1 MLILLPPSETKRDGG
16 EFPALSEGGLEALS
30 FAGLNPTR
38 KKVTAALVSLS
49 RKPAEALEVLKLSA
63 KQSNEVTRNREV
75 LTSPGMPAIDR
86 YTGVLYDGLAA
97 SNLPDAARA
106 FLRDN
111 VVIQSALLGP
121 VGALDPIPAYR
132 LSFDSRLPKLAAGT
146 LKKAWADAGAKALA
160 GRISGGFESAEAS
173 GARLVLDLRSE
184 GYSAL
189 SPVAPAPETVYLRVV
204 TKGENGQ
211 LKALNHFN
219 KKGKGEFVR
228 ALAKN
233 TAVTSSISTVDELI
247 AWASTLGLVLE
258 RGVEATADWP
268 AELNL
273 VVSGTVAKLC

>member
-16 EFPALSEGGLEALS
+16 DFAALSEGGLEALS
-30 FAGLNPTR
+30 FPMLSPTR
-38 KKVTAALVSLS
+38 KKVAAALVSLS
-49 RKPAEALEVLKLSA
+49 RKPAEALEALKLSP
-63 KQSNEVTRNREV
+63 KQMTEITRNRAV
-75 LTSPGMPAIDR
+75 LTSSGMPAIDR

-97 SNLPDAARA
+97 SNLPDTARE

-132 LSFDSRLPKLAAGT
+132 LSFDSRLPQLAAGT
-146 LKKAWADAGAKALA
+146 LKKAWAAAGAQALA
-160 GRISGGFESAEAS
+160 GRISADVSAS
-173 GARLVLDLRSE
+173 GSVGAQLVLDLRSE

-189 SPVAPAPETVYLRVV
+189 SPLAPARETVYLRVV

-228 ALAKN
+228 AIAKN
-233 TAVTSSISTVDELI
+233 STETAGISTVDELI

-258 RGVEATADWP
+258 RGAEATADWP

-273 VVSGTVAKLC
+273 VVSGTLAKLC

>member
-16 EFPALSEGGLEALS
+16 DFAPLGEGGLEALS
-30 FAGLNPTR
+30 FGALTPLR
-38 KKVTAALVSLS
+38 KRVAAALVSLS
-49 RKPAEALEVLKLSA
+49 RKPAEALEVLKLSP
-63 KQSNEVTRNREV
+63 KQMTEITRNREV
-75 LTSPGMPAIDR
+75 LTSPAMAAIDR

-97 SNLPDAARA
+97 SNLPEDARQ

-146 LKKAWADAGAKALA
+146 LKKAWAAAGSKALA
-160 GRISGGFESAEAS
+160 GRIAGDVSAS
-173 GARLVLDLRSE
+173 GSAGAQLVLDLRSE

-189 SPVAPAPETVYLRVV
+189 SPLTPAPETVYLRVV

-228 ALAKN
+228 AIAKN
-233 TAVTSSISTVDELI
+233 AAATSGITTVDQLI

-258 RGVEATADWP
+258 RGAEATADWP

-273 VVSGTVAKLC
+273 VVSGTLAKLC